1 MAIYSHKEAVF
12 FALGAGV
19 GAAGEKNRSRNRK
32 NYAAPV
38 LRFYIGSLLGGKYFT
53 TLNMSRSR

>member
-19 GAAGEKNRSRNRK
+19 GAAGEKKTGAGTAKTMR
-32 NYAAPV
+32 
-38 LRFYIGSLLGGKYFT
+38 LLFYGFT
-53 TLNMSRSR
+53 LVVCWGENILPHLT